1 MPVRKRS
8 VGTIFSSTRECVL
21 SVMIE
26 MQVHQLSHRYDEQ
39 TVLKS
44 LSFSWTG
51 EVLGISGSNG
61 SGKSTLIRILGG
73 LLTPTKGS
81 VGWTLGDTTG
91 SPSALRTQI
100 GFAAPYLELYEGLTV
115 RENLRFLCDLR
126 RITPSDEELDHLL
139 DRVQAVRFADRP
151 YGELSTGQRQRA
163 KIGSALLHHPAVLCL
178 DEPGSN
184 LDAGG
189 RQRIAD
195 LIVQLRSP
203 DRMILVATNQPDE
216 LALCDA
222 ALNLSNSDPDIEAVP

>member
-1 MPVRKRS
+1 
-8 VGTIFSSTRECVL
+8 
-21 SVMIE
+21 MIE
-26 MQVHQLSHRYDEQ
+26 MQVHQLSHRYVEQ

-44 LSFSWTG
+44 LAFSWSG

-73 LLTPTKGS
+73 LLTPTRGS
-81 VGWTLGDTTG
+81 VHWTIGEIDG
-91 SPSALRTQI
+91 SPSQLRRRM

-126 RITPSDEELDHLL
+126 RITPSDRELDLL
-139 DRVQAVRFADRP
+139 LEQVQATPFAERL

-163 KIGSALLHHPAVLCL
+163 KIGSALLHQPAVLCL

-189 RQRIAD
+189 RQRIAE
-195 LIVQLRSP
+195 IIGQLRSP
-203 DRMILVATNQPDE
+203 DRTILVATNQSDE

-222 ALNLSNSDPDIEAVP
+222 AINLSNSSPDIQPVSRTDT

>member
-1 MPVRKRS
+1 
-8 VGTIFSSTRECVL
+8 
-21 SVMIE
+21 MIE
-26 MQVHQLSHRYDEQ
+26 MQVHQLTHRYNEQ

-44 LSFSWTG
+44 LTFSWAG
-51 EVLGISGSNG
+51 AVFGISGSNG

-73 LLTPTKGS
+73 LLTSTRGS
-81 VGWTLGDTTG
+81 VTWTLGDTTG
-91 SPSALRTQI
+91 SPSELRTHI

-126 RITPSDEELDHLL
+126 RTRPSDNELDHLMEQ
-139 DRVQAVRFADRP
+139 VQAAPFAERP

-163 KIGSALLHHPAVLCL
+163 KIGSALLHDPAVLCL

-195 LIVQLRSP
+195 LIGQLRSP

-222 ALNLSNSDPDIEAVP
+222 ALNLSNSTPAIETVSSPPFSNLIQQRDS

>member
-1 MPVRKRS
+1 
-8 VGTIFSSTRECVL
+8 
-21 SVMIE
+21 

-44 LSFSWTG
+44 LTFSWSG

-73 LLTPTKGS
+73 LLTPTRGS
-81 VGWTLGDTTG
+81 VAWTIGDIDGTPTYF
-91 SPSALRTQI
+91 RTRI
-100 GFAAPYLELYEGLTV
+100 GFVAPYLELYEGLTV

-126 RITPSDEELDHLL
+126 RIVPTNNDLDRLL
-139 DRVQAVRFADRP
+139 ERVQAVSFADRP

-163 KIGSALLHHPAVLCL
+163 KIGSALLHDPSVLCL

-189 RQRIAD
+189 RQRIAEIID
-195 LIVQLRSP
+195 QLRSP
-203 DRMILVATNQPDE
+203 DRIILVATNQPDE
-216 LALCDA
+216 LTLCDA
-222 ALNLSNSDPDIEAVP
+222 ALNLSNPTPDIEPFS